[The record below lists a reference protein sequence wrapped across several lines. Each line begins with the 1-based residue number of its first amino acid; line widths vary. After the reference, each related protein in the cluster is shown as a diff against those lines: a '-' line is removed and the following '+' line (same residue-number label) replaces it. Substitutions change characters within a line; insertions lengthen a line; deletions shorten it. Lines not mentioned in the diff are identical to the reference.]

1 MDVQASAKISPA
13 NDRAGPAGE
22 LRSTLALA
30 WPLIL
35 ANLTQQAIQ
44 ATDVLLM
51 GRLGATQLAAATLA
65 LNLTFTF
72 NIFLLGLITASAPM
86 MRSEER
92 RVGKECRSRWSPY
105 H

>member
-1 MDVQASAKISPA
+1 MLPAIDDAWTGENFTDNSAGA
-13 NDRAGPAGE
+13 WGDE
-22 LRSTLALA
+22 LRATLALA

-44 ATDVLLM
+44 ATDVMLM

-72 NIFLLGLITASAPM
+72 NLLCWGWSSPP
-86 MRSEER
+86 R
-92 RVGKECRSRWSPY
+92 R
-105 H
+105 